1 MNSFKVKLWFPD
13 SMLDIMGLVKLVI
26 LSGEDLD
33 IYSWWIILSE
43 KISVSGIME
52 LLSDI
57 ATYAYRANIL
67 GLPYLLFPPY

>member
-1 MNSFKVKLWFPD
+1 MKVSFTA
-13 SMLDIMGLVKLVI
+13 SMLEDRGLVKLGRFY
-26 LSGEDLD
+26 GEDLD
-33 IYSWWIILSE
+33 FSSWWRILTE

-57 ATYAYRANIL
+57 ATDAYRANIL